1 MERRVVVTGL
11 GAVTP
16 VGNTA
21 PEAWQNMLDGV
32 NGIDKITAFD
42 TEDFKVHLAA
52 ELKDF
57 DPLQYI
63 AKSEVKRTD
72 LVTIYA
78 LAAATQA
85 MEDSGLADFDYD
97 PERLGVYI
105 GSGIGGMHT
114 FYDNSVKCENKGP
127 KRVSPFMIPMMISN
141 VPAGTVAIKY
151 NAQGPCLPVVTACA
165 TSTHAVGEAM
175 HAIKHGYADMI
186 IAGGAEATITKLAVA
201 GFTACMALT
210 ENPDP
215 KTACRP
221 FDKNR
226 DGFVLGEGAGSLI
239 LEEYEHAKA
248 RGAKVYAEVLG
259 YGNTCDAY
267 HVTAPEPSGRGA
279 SNAIKLAMAEAGLT
293 GFDGMKTYLNAHGTS
308 TPLNDKGE
316 TAAIKTA
323 MGEAAARNIAISST
337 KSMTGHLLGAAGA
350 IEAMV
355 CAMAIKDSKV
365 PPTINYA
372 EPDPECDLDYTTE
385 GCRDKE
391 VDYAFSTSLG
401 FGGHNGCLIFGKV
414 K

>member
-1 MERRVVVTGL
+1 MERRVVVTGV

-16 VGNTA
+16 VGNTVA
-21 PEAWQNMLDGV
+21 EFWQNLLDGV
-32 NGIDKITAFD
+32 SGIDKITAFD
-42 TEDFKVHLAA
+42 TEDFKVKLAA
-52 ELKDF
+52 ELKNF

-63 AKSEVKRTD
+63 AKPELKRTD

-85 MEDSGLADFDYD
+85 MEDSGLTDFDYD

-141 VPAGTVAIKY
+141 VPAGSVAIKY
-151 NAQGPCLPVVTACA
+151 NAKGPCLPVVTACA
-165 TSTHAVGEAM
+165 TGTHAVGEAM
-175 HAIKHGYADMI
+175 RSIKHGYADMI

-201 GFTACMALT
+201 GFTACMALS

-226 DGFVLGEGAGSLI
+226 DGFVLGEGAGALI

-248 RGAKVYAEVLG
+248 RGAKIYAEVLG

-267 HVTAPEPSGRGA
+267 HVTAPEPSGNGA
-279 SNAIKLAMAEAGLT
+279 AGAVKIAMKEANLT
-293 GFDGMKTYLNAHGTS
+293 EFDGRNTYLNAHGTS
-308 TPLNDKGE
+308 TPLNDKSE
-316 TAAIKTA
+316 TAAIKIA
-323 MGEAAARNIAISST
+323 MGETAARNLAISST

-350 IEAMV
+350 IEAVV
-355 CAMAIKDSKV
+355 CAKAVQEDKV

-372 EPDPECDLDYTTE
+372 EPDPECDLDYITE
-385 GCRDKE
+385 GCRKKVVE
-391 VDYAFSTSLG
+391 YAFSTSLG
-401 FGGHNGCLIFGKV
+401 FGGHNGCLIFSKV

>member
-248 RGAKVYAEVLG
+248 RGAKIYAEVLG